1 MRVPKFSTLILAAF
15 AAAPAIALPEW
26 LMYLRAHRPLTTT
39 VNSDYIL
46 PRISEGVT
54 YYISEQ
60 DRLIVLGLSLWLVLA
75 AVALV
80 FLGFRIFRRPLMRML
95 RPPEDMRPVKKA
107 SNTTDAHA

>member
-26 LMYLRAHRPLTTT
+26 LMYLRAHRPLTTA

-75 AVALV
+75 AMALV
-80 FLGFRIFRRPLMRML
+80 VLAVRVFHRPLKRML
-95 RPPEDMRPVKKA
+95 RPPEDMRPLKKTDG
-107 SNTTDAHA
+107 TTDAHA

>member
-1 MRVPKFSTLILAAF
+1 MRVPKFSTLILTAF

-26 LMYLRAHRPLTTT
+26 LMYLRGHRPLTTAIH
-39 VNSDYIL
+39 SDYIL
-46 PRISEGVT
+46 PRVSDGVT

-80 FLGFRIFRRPLMRML
+80 FLGLRIFRRPLMRML
-95 RPPEDMRPVKKA
+95 RPPEDLRPVKKTVG
-107 SNTTDAHA
+107 TTDAHA